1 MKMWLLENQT
11 HPFHL
16 FKENSILKNSV
27 LELLAHPVRL
37 LTWLLYRFENT
48 EIAFTHASKNF
59 YPLEL
64 EGVPPLLIVSNMCQ
78 FLSFT
83 SINHSHG

>member
-1 MKMWLLENQT
+1 MT
-11 HPFHL
+11 RPFHL
-16 FKENSILKNSV
+16 FKGNSILKISV

-64 EGVPPLLIVSNMCQ
+64 EGVPPVVDSVKYVPISVIYKNEPLPWVDEN
-78 FLSFT
+78 
-83 SINHSHG
+83 